1 MPFLC
6 LNNYYDEVKAYVW
19 QISEK
24 GAKIQRNNMEQ
35 FRKIWRTI
43 VQGHL
48 KNTTECDSLEEK
60 YKEIEGQVKT
70 FA

>member
-1 MPFLC
+1 
-6 LNNYYDEVKAYVW
+6 
-19 QISEK
+19 
-24 GAKIQRNNMEQ
+24 MEQ

-48 KNTTECDSLEEK
+48 KNTTKCDSLEEK